1 MSAVVLFLI
10 SKDISS
16 AKLFKISEAV
26 ECIFS
31 NETLWVVDRF
41 FVDEFATVF
50 IEVVGEVVVVIG
62 KVDVVGVVN
71 VDVVLVGKVDVVGV
85 VNSRIVVVVVFDVVV
100 VELCSIGIIEVD
112 TFVLNVVKN
121 YFKLKKINS
130 VIKFYG
136 RPFF

>member
-41 FVDEFATVF
+41 FVDEFGTVF
-50 IEVVGEVVVVIG
+50 IEVVVVIG

-85 VNSRIVVVVVFDVVV
+85 VNSRIVVVVFDVVV

-136 RPFF
+136 RPYF

>member
-85 VNSRIVVVVVFDVVV
+85 VNSRIVVVVFDVVV

-136 RPFF
+136 RPYF

>member
-50 IEVVGEVVVVIG
+50 IEVIGEVVVVIG

-85 VNSRIVVVVVFDVVV
+85 VNSRIVVVVFDVVV

-136 RPFF
+136 RPYF

>member
-26 ECIFS
+26 DCIFS

-41 FVDEFATVF
+41 FVDEFGTVF
-50 IEVVGEVVVVIG
+50 IEVVVVIG

-85 VNSRIVVVVVFDVVV
+85 VNSRIVVVVFDVVV

-136 RPFF
+136 RPYF

>member
-1 MSAVVLFLI
+1 VSAVVLFLI

-50 IEVVGEVVVVIG
+50 IEVVG
-62 KVDVVGVVN
+62 DRT
-71 VDVVLVGKVDVVGV
+71 LFYRHHR
-85 VNSRIVVVVVFDVVV
+85 SRHFCFECCKKLFQIK
-100 VELCSIGIIEVD
+100 
-112 TFVLNVVKN
+112 KN
-121 YFKLKKINS
+121 
-130 VIKFYG
+130 KFSY
-136 RPFF
+136 

>member
-1 MSAVVLFLI
+1 M
-10 SKDISS
+10 
-16 AKLFKISEAV
+16 
-26 ECIFS
+26 
-31 NETLWVVDRF
+31 
-41 FVDEFATVF
+41 
-50 IEVVGEVVVVIG
+50 VIG

-85 VNSRIVVVVVFDVVV
+85 VNSRIVVVVFDVVV

-136 RPFF
+136 RPYF

>member
-41 FVDEFATVF
+41 FVDEFGTVF

-85 VNSRIVVVVVFDVVV
+85 VNSRIVVVVFDVVV

-136 RPFF
+136 RPYF